1 MNISI
6 QVQSG
11 DYTLI
16 SSGAL
21 LTINGAPVTMT
32 VVACDEQLIS
42 VELHF
47 HPDRHHEGRSL
58 VRNFSEDGT
67 IQQWHIYDSTNGESG
82 RTASPAP
89 VMSYEDEGIMKSIY
103 LQLHTTRLQ
112 ADGPVKVEYVW
123 WSGVKSSGI
132 Q

>member
-1 MNISI
+1 MNKPSL
-6 QVQSG
+6 SK
-11 DYTLI
+11 
-16 SSGAL
+16 
-21 LTINGAPVTMT
+21 
-32 VVACDEQLIS
+32 
-42 VELHF
+42 LHF

-58 VRNFSEDGT
+58 VRDLSDDGT
-67 IQQWHIYDSTNGESG
+67 TQEWHIYDSENGESG
-82 RTASPAP
+82 RTISPVP

-112 ADGPVKVEYVW
+112 DDGPVKVQYTW